1 MGTDLRAAM
10 PPTLHEHKV
19 QASLLHKDLG
29 SSDLPRA
36 TRAAERLRVLPVFA
50 SLSVAELL
58 ARRDTVRHKH
68 ALDAIARERGA
79 ASWAEL
85 KHALEQEA
93 PPRLSIEAFFSK
105 GQGRSAFLN
114 RWFSTYAEA
123 LASLRTQ
130 GGYLFPYRTQ
140 FFLCDAGFLQA
151 LGVAPHDPDWERMGR
166 NWVEP
171 QDAEAR
177 ARLEQ
182 QLIALGYT
190 QTEGRP

>member
-1 MGTDLRAAM
+1 MGTDLRAAT

-19 QASLLHKDLG
+19 QASLLHKDLC
-29 SSDLPRA
+29 SSDTTRA
-36 TRAAERLRVLPVFA
+36 TRAAERLRVLPIFA

-68 ALDAIARERGA
+68 ALETIARERGA

-85 KHALEQEA
+85 KQALGEQG

-105 GQGRSAFLN
+105 GVGHSAFLN
-114 RWFSTYAEA
+114 RWFTTYAEA
-123 LASLRTQ
+123 LASLHAQ
-130 GGYLFPYRTQ
+130 GGYLFPYRKQ
-140 FFLCDAGFLQA
+140 FFLCEAGFLQA
-151 LGVAPHDPDWERMGR
+151 LGVAPNDPDWERIGR

-171 QDAEAR
+171 KDEAAR

-182 QLIALGYT
+182 QLIARGYT
-190 QTEGRP
+190 EGQS